1 LLDELEAIASAVGA
15 ANDDCE
21 ILGDIG
27 GTGFGTATASV
38 GAVGATLGE
47 LEVTTVGAAK
57 DGCETSG
64 VVGVT
69 LNAVVTS

>member
-1 LLDELEAIASAVGA
+1 MEATASPVGA
-15 ANDDCE
+15 ADDDCE
-21 ILGDIG
+21 ILGDVG
-27 GTGFGTATASV
+27 GTGFGIATATV
-38 GAVGATLGE
+38 GAAGAILAE